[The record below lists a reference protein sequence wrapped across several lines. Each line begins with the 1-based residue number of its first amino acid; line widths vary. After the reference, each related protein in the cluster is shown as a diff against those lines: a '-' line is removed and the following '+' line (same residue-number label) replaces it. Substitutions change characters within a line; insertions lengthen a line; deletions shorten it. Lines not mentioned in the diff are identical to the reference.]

1 MHDPPPEPKG
11 YCETPVLPGDG
22 FAPRTAGRM
31 LIEDQPDTFVIPRAV
46 PEDASIE
53 GSVWS

>member
-1 MHDPPPEPKG
+1 
-11 YCETPVLPGDG
+11 LPGDP
-22 FAPRTAGRM
+22 FASRTARPL

-53 GSVWS
+53 GLI

>member
-11 YCETPVLPGDG
+11 YGETPVLPGDG

-31 LIEDQPDTFVIPRAV
+31 LIEDQPATFVIPRAV